1 MLRWCCPARQGGSA
15 SPQLH
20 NKGPTSH
27 QPTSHPNHLFLAPH
41 TSAPQHFAPRSL
53 LLLPLPAPSPCSC
66 PYPCPCPNP
75 FIAHALCSLIL
86 TPPPSTTCPGP
97 CSLPTIFCSPPL
109 STLVLTQTS
118 STPDP
123 GDRPRSLQPGTC
135 HGLIVSAPPRCTCR
149 TTQQGRRIVDRS
161 RHCKTAILTH
171 RGSLRVGPE
180 SVG

>member
-1 MLRWCCPARQGGSA
+1 MAPNLCSAGVALPGRAAAPALNFTMEA
-15 SPQLH
+15 PPVTNNH
-20 NKGPTSH
+20 PTN
-27 QPTSHPNHLFLAPH
+27 QPATPTTCSLPLTPRHLS
-41 TSAPQHFAPRSL
+41 TSL
-53 LLLPLPAPSPCSC
+53 LAPCSC